1 MHDTTLSE
9 TSGAP
14 RKSQGVATG
23 FEVNAVTLDD
33 LKAIVSAGIADL
45 SAAPLLSLGIASIYT
60 LGGWQLVVFLLVLK
74 LPYLVY
80 PLAMGFALIAPF
92 VAVAFYAVSRALE
105 RGEVPTAA
113 KVWAAVAEASRRQL
127 RWMAVITSFAFVI
140 WMDLAA
146 MLTLSVYGADALD
159 MRSLLHEITTTTSG
173 WLFLVA
179 GHIAGAVIA
188 LLIFSI
194 SVVTYP
200 MLYDQDIDVMTA
212 MATSVRLVQRNP
224 VTMALWCAI
233 IAVSMAAAIAS
244 GLLLLP
250 LVLPVLGYA
259 SWHLYRRAVRAVA
272 PPAAA
277 STA

>member
-9 TSGAP
+9 RAGEPSRTPKPSI
-14 RKSQGVATG
+14 G
-23 FEVNAVTLDD
+23 FEVNTVTLDD
-33 LKAIVSAGIADL
+33 LKAIIATGIADL
-45 SAAPLLSLGIASIYT
+45 RAAPLLSLGIASIYT

-92 VAVAFYAVSRALE
+92 VAVAFYAVSQALE
-105 RGEVPTAA
+105 RGETPTARG
-113 KVWAAVAEASRRQL
+113 VWSAVKDASGRQL

-146 MLTLSVYGADALD
+146 MLTLSVYGASALD
-159 MRSLLHEITTTTSG
+159 MRGLLQEITTTTSG
-173 WLFLVA
+173 WVFLLA

-194 SVVTYP
+194 SAVSFP
-200 MLYDQDIDVMTA
+200 MLYDRDIDVMTA
-212 MATSVRLVQRNP
+212 MGTSVRLVQRNRI
-224 VTMALWCAI
+224 TMALWCAL
-233 IAVSMAAAIAS
+233 IAASMAAAIAS

-250 LVLPVLGYA
+250 IVLPVLGYS
-259 SWHLYRRAVRAVA
+259 SWHLYRRAVRAA
-272 PPAAA
+272 G
-277 STA
+277 